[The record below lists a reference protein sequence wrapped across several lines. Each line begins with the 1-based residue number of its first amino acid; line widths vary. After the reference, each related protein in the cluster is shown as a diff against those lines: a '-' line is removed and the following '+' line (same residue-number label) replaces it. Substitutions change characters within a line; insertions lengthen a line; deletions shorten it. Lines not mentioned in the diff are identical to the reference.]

1 MPPRFDEVARLK
13 ELEKKATPAKW
24 YKAEEDEGDC
34 DEINGTMQGWET
46 GVLVYDR
53 ELGVF
58 HPTKEKWRVSE
69 SEYEEVDNPLTVC
82 SPEQESDANLIANL
96 RNATPWLLE
105 AAACF
110 QPGDADL
117 LDELIE
123 YIDFLIPS
131 GMEAVEEGDEEFE
144 MLLDDQKLLIRA
156 KDHLF
161 RMLAAAKIME
171 EKE

>member
-1 MPPRFDEVARLK
+1 MTNRFDEVRRLAD
-13 ELEKKATPAKW
+13 LEKKATPAKW

-96 RNATPWLLE
+96 RNAARWLIE
-105 AAACF
+105 VARCF
-110 QPGDADL
+110 QKGDADEIAYARDVLASDSRYTGDPRVWTRL
-117 LDELIE
+117 L
-123 YIDFLIPS
+123 
-131 GMEAVEEGDEEFE
+131 
-144 MLLDDQKLLIRA
+144 R
-156 KDHLF
+156 
-161 RMLAAAKIME
+161 AAKIME
-171 EKE
+171 GRE

>member
-1 MPPRFDEVARLK
+1 MSPRFDEVRRLA

-105 AAACF
+105 VAGCF
-110 QPGDADL
+110 QPGDGNL
-117 LDELIE
+117 MGELISVMDA
-123 YIDFLIPS
+123 YFGGYYGPHKAALYR
-131 GMEAVEEGDEEFE
+131 M
-144 MLLDDQKLLIRA
+144 QK
-156 KDHLF
+156 
-161 RMLAAAKIME
+161 AAKIME
-171 EKE
+171 GTE

>member
-1 MPPRFDEVARLK
+1 MTNRFDEVRRLAD
-13 ELEKKATPAKW
+13 LEKKATPAKW

-46 GVLVYDR
+46 GVMVYDR

-96 RNATPWLLE
+96 RNAAPWLLE
-105 AAACF
+105 VAGCF
-110 QPGDADL
+110 QKGDADEIAYARDVLASDSRYTGDPRVWTRL
-117 LDELIE
+117 L
-123 YIDFLIPS
+123 
-131 GMEAVEEGDEEFE
+131 
-144 MLLDDQKLLIRA
+144 R
-156 KDHLF
+156 
-161 RMLAAAKIME
+161 AAKIME
-171 EKE
+171 GRE

>member
-1 MPPRFDEVARLK
+1 MSPRFDEVRRLAD
-13 ELEKKATPAKW
+13 LEKKATPAKW

-96 RNATPWLLE
+96 RNAFPWLLE
-105 AAACF
+105 VAGCF
-110 QPGDADL
+110 QKGDATLLRKLHYL
-117 LDELIE
+117 LDTYHPDNDEDMELIE
-123 YIDFLIPS
+123 R
-131 GMEAVEEGDEEFE
+131 
-144 MLLDDQKLLIRA
+144 LLE
-156 KDHLF
+156 
-161 RMLAAAKIME
+161 AAKIME
-171 EKE
+171 RK